1 MLTRQPPGSYGLGA
15 AVNGGGEELVL
26 MKRGQNVGYQ
36 SYLIMFPL
44 LGKGLV
50 VMTGSDNGT
59 ILANALVH
67 RAAQAYGWPPL
78 TELVD

>member
-1 MLTRQPPGSYGLGA
+1 
-15 AVNGGGEELVL
+15 

-36 SYLIMFPL
+36 SYLILFPL